1 MSVRVAYFAH
11 DLSDAAVARR
21 IRMLESGGAVVQ
33 PIGFSR
39 NERTAELPCP
49 ALPIDLGLTSDG
61 QLAARVISV
70 LRALSSMRQWA
81 DKVGHSHVVLARNLE
96 MLLIANR
103 VRDRYAPSAT
113 LVYECLDIHRL
124 LLSGGLSGALLRSLE
139 FRLWREVDL
148 LLTSSQAFVTN
159 YFSPR
164 NFGAAIR
171 LVENKLLLCAR
182 DDTPGASLRPQ
193 AGPPWRIGWFG
204 AIRCRKSLQILSEL
218 AKACNGAVEILIRGR
233 PSGAVFPNFE
243 AEIRDLP
250 HVHYGGPYRNPDDL
264 RRIYGEVH
272 FNWAIDYYESGQ
284 NSAWLLPN
292 RLYEGTCY
300 GAVPIA
306 LAGVETSA
314 WLARHRIGVVQS
326 EPLLEH
332 LAAFFPSLDPQAYA
346 LLARSVQAV
355 PRADIVSDE
364 ADCRDLVQSLR
375 RPLTAHIA
383 VRRSGSEHIPAPT
396 ISNGSGT

>member
-1 MSVRVAYFAH
+1 
-11 DLSDAAVARR
+11 
-21 IRMLESGGAVVQ
+21 MLESGGAVVQ
-33 PIGFSR
+33 PIGFRR
-39 NERTAELPCP
+39 NESAAELPCP
-49 ALPIDLGLTSDG
+49 ASPVDLGLTSDG

-70 LRALSSMRQWA
+70 FHALSSMRQWA
-81 DKVGHSHVVLARNLE
+81 DKVQQSHVVLARNLE

-103 VRDRYAPSAT
+103 FRNRYAPSAT

-159 YFSPR
+159 YFLPR
-164 NFGAAIR
+164 NFRAAIR
-171 LVENKLLLCAR
+171 LVENKIVLCDR
-182 DDTPGASLRPQ
+182 DDTPGAFLRPPP
-193 AGPPWRIGWFG
+193 GPPWRIGWFG
-204 AIRCRKSLQILSEL
+204 AIRCRKSLQILGDL
-218 AKACNGAVEILIRGR
+218 AKACDGGVEILIRGR

-264 RRIYGEVH
+264 PRIYGEVH

-292 RLYEGTCY
+292 RLYEGTYY
-300 GAVPIA
+300 GAVPMA
-306 LAGVETSA
+306 LTGVETSA
-314 WLARHRIGVVQS
+314 WLARHHIGVVQS

-332 LAAFFPSLDPQAYA
+332 LAAFFQSLDPQAYA
-346 LLARSVQAV
+346 LLAQSVQSV
-355 PRADIVSDE
+355 PRANIVSDE

-375 RPLTAHIA
+375 RPLSPHVA
-383 VRRSGSEHIPAPT
+383 VRRGGSERILAPT
-396 ISNGSGT
+396 TSNGSGTHS